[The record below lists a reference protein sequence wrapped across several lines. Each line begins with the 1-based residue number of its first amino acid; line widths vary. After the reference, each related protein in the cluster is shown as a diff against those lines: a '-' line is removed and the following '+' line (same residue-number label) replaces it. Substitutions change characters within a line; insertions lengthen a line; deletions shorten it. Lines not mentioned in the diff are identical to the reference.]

1 MWCRVLLRLFAIISL
16 AACNDLAGDADAL
29 NALATQG
36 GGAGASQAGTG
47 GSSNGGRD
55 AGAEGGSPDA
65 CTTCAGGG
73 GVPMPPLIQFDP
85 AVSAKYSWSECG
97 RIAPGTPVAAGLY
110 TPDESVLILE
120 AGGRIL
126 LYSPSAA
133 LPTTL
138 LPETEDGATGS
149 LHLSPDGRRLFAQGG
164 IYASTD
170 GAAIGADTAELTL
183 VSMLAPVG
191 EACSGDLVF
200 SADSRLIMTA
210 GRAAACVWETETGA
224 LSSEFTT
231 EPRDQ
236 GVSAVALL
244 GEPAESLALV
254 RYPEL
259 LRYSLTGELEDRFE
273 LPAAAAL
280 RSGLWAA
287 AFTPDGQ
294 LLVVSYYPEEGGQ
307 ALPPVLVAI
316 ETETGS
322 ERWRQ
327 TLEVGAGFQLSS
339 DGAVVVV
346 HSGPAFRVADGEQL
360 GSDPPGF
367 FPAMPAVGPG
377 GRRRLRGGEFVG
389 DWDLESGRLL
399 RLYGAHQGG
408 IRDLDLSRDGNYLAS
423 HGQRAAVWQVDADD
437 FSRSVPLF
445 SGAAPDDSWN
455 VALSAD
461 GQTLAVS
468 GDNLAFFRRDGSLR
482 GPDAPPASAQ
492 IDCLSADWSF
502 SPQGTWA
509 AGTHYSGRVEIVDA
523 NSLDLHSVL
532 PTSSC
537 QSGVTFSADGS
548 LLATARLELFETATW
563 KRLSSPEPM
572 LSAGN
577 ISENAVQFSADAQ
590 QLVVTACNYAVG
602 GECRSARYSS
612 HDASLLGEAPGLSGR
627 HARFSPEGHWL
638 VSGGRVLHVPTGAL
652 VDYAIDASEAV
663 FAPNGDIIAGAN
675 DGSLVRYCQ
684 SED

>member
-1 MWCRVLLRLFAIISL
+1 MWSRVLPRVFAILSL
-16 AACNDLAGDADAL
+16 TACDNREGDADAL
-29 NALATQG
+29 NAHATQG

-47 GSSNGGRD
+47 GSLNGGRD
-55 AGAEGGSPDA
+55 AGAEGGFPEA
-65 CTTCAGGG
+65 CPACAGGR
-73 GVPMPPLIQFDP
+73 GVPKPPVVQFDP

-97 RIAPGTPVAAGLY
+97 RIAPGAPVAAGLY
-110 TPDESVLILE
+110 TPDESVLVLE
-120 AGGRIL
+120 EGGRIL
-126 LYSPSAA
+126 LYSAA
-133 LPTTL
+133 EVLPTTL

-149 LHLSPDGRRLFAQGG
+149 LHLSPDGRRLFAHGG
-164 IYASTD
+164 VYASAD

-183 VSMLAPVG
+183 VSMLAPAAA
-191 EACSGDLVF
+191 ECSGDLVF
-200 SADSRLIMTA
+200 SADSRLIATA
-210 GRAAACVWETETGA
+210 GRAAACVWEAETGA

-231 EPRDQ
+231 EPGDQ

-244 GEPAESLALV
+244 GDPAESFVLV
-254 RYPEL
+254 RHPEL
-259 LRYSLTGELEDRFE
+259 LRYSLAGELEDRFE
-273 LPAAAAL
+273 LPAAAP
-280 RSGLWAA
+280 RSRLSAA

-294 LLVVSYYPEEGGQ
+294 LLVVSYYPNDGGQ
-307 ALPPVLVAI
+307 VLPPVLVAI
-316 ETETGS
+316 ATETGS

-327 TLEVGAGFQLSS
+327 TLDGDTGFQLSS
-339 DGAVVVV
+339 DGSVVVV
-346 HSGPAFRVADGEQL
+346 HSGPAFRVTDGERV

-377 GRRRLRGGEFVG
+377 GRRRLRGGEFLG
-389 DWDLESGRLL
+389 DWDLESGTLL
-399 RLYGAHQGG
+399 RLYGAHQGR
-408 IRDLDLSRDGNYLAS
+408 IRDLDLSRDGRYLAS
-423 HGQRAAVWQVDADD
+423 HGARAAVWQIDADD
-437 FSRSVPLF
+437 FSRSLPLF
-445 SGAAPDDSWN
+445 NGAAADDSWN

-461 GQTLAVS
+461 GQTMAVS
-468 GDNLAFFRRDGSLR
+468 GDNLAFFRRDGSQR
-482 GPDAPPASAQ
+482 VADAPPASAE

-502 SPQGTWA
+502 SPLGTWA
-509 AGTHYSGRVEIVDA
+509 AGTHYSGGVEIVDA

-563 KRLSSPEPM
+563 GRLSSPQPV
-572 LSAGN
+572 LSEG

-590 QLVVTACNYAVG
+590 QLVVTSCHSAARL
-602 GECRSARYSS
+602 ECRSARYSS

-652 VDYAIDASEAV
+652 VEYAIDASDAV

-684 SED
+684 SVN